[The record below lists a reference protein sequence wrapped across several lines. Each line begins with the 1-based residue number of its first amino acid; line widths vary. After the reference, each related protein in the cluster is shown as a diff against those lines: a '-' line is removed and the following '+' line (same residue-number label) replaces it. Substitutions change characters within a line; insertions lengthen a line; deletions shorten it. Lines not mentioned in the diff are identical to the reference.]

1 MPGCYPIWNATL
13 VTKTEV
19 PHKPPRDAIF
29 PNYERVEMRNLF
41 IAVVAVI
48 SILAVGGEALGA
60 VGASYQ
66 QSLVQNYI
74 WKNPELL
81 RTRLVTLISER

>member
-1 MPGCYPIWNATL
+1 
-13 VTKTEV
+13 
-19 PHKPPRDAIF
+19 
-29 PNYERVEMRNLF
+29 MRNLF